1 MNACMIKAAVAVGPK
16 RERERERERERL
28 VQLLQQ

>member
-16 RERERERERERL
+16 RERERERERL